1 MYVLFIVGEAVAVA
15 VGDGVVDT
23 AVGVVT
29 LVDDVAVVMV
39 IAGLVVLEVIES
51 VGMATEF
58 GVVAD
63 ASRLA
68 VVEGEDIVAGVFDS
82 TAEIG
87 MIV

>member
-39 IAGLVVLEVIES
+39 IAGLVVLEVIDS
-51 VGMATEF
+51 VGVATEF

-63 ASRLA
+63 ASRLV

>member
-39 IAGLVVLEVIES
+39 IAGLVVLEVIDS
-51 VGMATEF
+51 VGVATEF
-58 GVVAD
+58 GVAAD